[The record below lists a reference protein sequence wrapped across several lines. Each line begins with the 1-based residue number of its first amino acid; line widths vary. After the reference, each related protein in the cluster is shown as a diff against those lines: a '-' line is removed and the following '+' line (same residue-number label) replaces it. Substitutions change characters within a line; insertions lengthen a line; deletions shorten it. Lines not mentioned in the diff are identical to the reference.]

1 MEVSC
6 QMLLSWS
13 DFDRA
18 GDVYSSYFEISASQH
33 DVLRDLALYMS
44 KREGIND
51 RRRLLMPRRETRL
64 PKEWERN
71 MDQPFNAQ
79 IVSIHTGITIIP
91 AGISVGNEDINIS
104 K

>member
-1 MEVSC
+1 
-6 QMLLSWS
+6 MLLSWS

-18 GDVYSSYFEISASQH
+18 GDIYSSYFEISASQH